1 MEIDRTND
9 EIVIRVA
16 AGTDL
21 SGIQRLLD
29 YIRFL
34 EISSKS
40 KATQK
45 QIDDLARESKA
56 TWWEKNI
63 TRSIK

>member
-1 MEIDRTND
+1 MEIERTKD

-29 YIRFL
+29 YIRFR

-56 TWWEKNI
+56 TWWEKNK
-63 TRSIK
+63 TKFIK